1 MNNAKIKFVDST
13 DKAALYTIIFE
24 NDDLSEY
31 EKFLSKFRYD
41 AELKRDYQVILF
53 AVRQI
58 LDNGVFER
66 YFRPEGKMR
75 DRVCA
80 LPVTK
85 SKLRLYCIR
94 LSDKILIVGN
104 GGVKNGKTYQENPE
118 LNGYVVDLQKFDKL
132 IDNELKNGSISI
144 EETAIKGI
152 ENKGFK
158 L

>member
-1 MNNAKIKFVDST
+1 MNNAKIQFVDST

-24 NDDLSEY
+24 SDNVSEF
-31 EKFLSKFRYD
+31 EKFLSKFRND

-58 LDNGVFER
+58 LNNGALER
-66 YFRPEGKMR
+66 YFRPEGKMN

-80 LPVTK
+80 LPVIS

-94 LSDKILIVGN
+94 LSDKILIIGN
-104 GGVKNGKTYQENPE
+104 GGIKMGKTYQENPE

-132 IDNELKNGSISI
+132 INKGLRNGTISI
-144 EETAIKGI
+144 EETRIKGI
-152 ENKGFK
+152 EDKDFK